1 METGNSGD
9 ICRTLRVGC
18 CGCEMPLDPVFRLLR
33 LRMPSRGRWVATGDG
48 DDQALLPEYAVDSP
62 GVPGITSMQ
71 SEADD
76 DPPDTV
82 VFAAFLVFPQ
92 TLMELLQELT
102 VRTSDKLFEEYL
114 DKIYTS
120 SKQIPLL

>member
-1 METGNSGD
+1 
-9 ICRTLRVGC
+9 
-18 CGCEMPLDPVFRLLR
+18 
-33 LRMPSRGRWVATGDG
+33 
-48 DDQALLPEYAVDSP
+48 
-62 GVPGITSMQ
+62 MQ